1 MADFSSIIRSFAYDR
16 IRLEN
21 RARGIGVDSTDS
33 KRPRVNLLEDSENG
47 SNSFGYVLLSHK

>member
-33 KRPRVNLLEDSENG
+33 KRPRVNLLQDSENG
-47 SNSFGYVLLSHK
+47 SNSFGYVP